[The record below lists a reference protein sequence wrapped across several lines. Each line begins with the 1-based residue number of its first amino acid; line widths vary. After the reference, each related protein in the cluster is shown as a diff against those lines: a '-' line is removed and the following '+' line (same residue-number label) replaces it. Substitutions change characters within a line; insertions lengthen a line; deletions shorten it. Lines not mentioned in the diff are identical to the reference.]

1 MNNIVIIDAKWFG
14 YCCIIHGY
22 GISQLIN
29 LSKKSVLG
37 YKDSVKN
44 GLWRNW
50 YYRVY
55 SYQDDSVIVEDLKFR
70 NVIISCKS

>member
-14 YCCIIHGY
+14 YCSIIHGY
-22 GISQLIN
+22 GISELIN

-50 YYRVY
+50 YHRVY

>member
-22 GISQLIN
+22 GISELID
-29 LSKKSVLG
+29 LSEKSVLG
-37 YKDSVKN
+37 DKDSVSN

-55 SYQDDSVIVEDLKFR
+55 SYQDDSVTVEDLKFR
-70 NVIISCKS
+70 NVIIGCKS